1 MWCNRNTSWTLS
13 SQSYRI
19 QMEIPMKILITG
31 GAGFIGSNIASLL
44 IEKGHEIIIFDNL
57 SSGRLENIEHLNLT
71 IIEGDILDM
80 KKLSKACQGVDAV
93 YHLAASV
100 GRQKSIDFPQED
112 SNINLIGT
120 INVLECMKEHHIQRI
135 IYSSSA
141 AIYGELMMDTI
152 DEHHPINPDSPYGVS
167 KLAAEKMIFAY
178 ANLYGFV
185 AIALRYFNIYGQHQK
200 YDLYGNVIPIFVK
213 RLLNHEP
220 ITIYGDGQQTRDFLN
235 VSDVAYANYL
245 ALSYPKSDYFNLGSG
260 TRITIQKLAD
270 LLIQN
275 IGHGEIKYGERRI
288 GDVLHCQ
295 ADIDKA
301 SRLLNYAPTT
311 DLKTGLKDYI
321 EWYKTAF

>member
-1 MWCNRNTSWTLS
+1 
-13 SQSYRI
+13 
-19 QMEIPMKILITG
+19 MEKTMKILITG

-44 IEKGHEIIIFDNL
+44 VEKGHDVVIYDNL
-57 SSGRLENIEHLNLT
+57 SSGRLENIQNLKIT
-71 IIEGDILDM
+71 FIEGDILDI
-80 KKLSKACQGVDAV
+80 KKLSEACLGVEAI

-120 INVLECMKEHHIQRI
+120 INVLECMKHHQIQKI

-152 DEHHPINPDSPYGVS
+152 DETHPINPDSPYGVS

-213 RLLNHEP
+213 RLLNNEP

-260 TRITIQKLAD
+260 TRITIRSLAD
-270 LLIQN
+270 SLIQN
-275 IGHGEIKYGERRI
+275 IGHGEVNFGEKRI

-295 ADIDKA
+295 ANIEKA
-301 SRLLNYAPTT
+301 NRLLKYSPKT
-311 DLKTGLKDYI
+311 DLSKGLKDYI